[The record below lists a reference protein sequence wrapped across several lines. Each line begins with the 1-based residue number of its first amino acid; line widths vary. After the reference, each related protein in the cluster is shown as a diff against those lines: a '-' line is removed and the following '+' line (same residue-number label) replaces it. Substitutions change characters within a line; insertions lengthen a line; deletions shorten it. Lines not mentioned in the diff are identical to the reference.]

1 MSPTATTFTTSSP
14 ETHPSKHV
22 SLAQAK
28 TVALQKELKEERSKA
43 EELQTECDRLRKF
56 KDVFWLRAMNL
67 DYGIRTL
74 FSALNLPL
82 GLLFRSYHYD
92 CAELMDQIKGH
103 VLQSKSLMS
112 GKKELYTL
120 NIEPEAYKK

>member
-1 MSPTATTFTTSSP
+1 M
-14 ETHPSKHV
+14 
-22 SLAQAK
+22 
-28 TVALQKELKEERSKA
+28 
-43 EELQTECDRLRKF
+43 
-56 KDVFWLRAMNL
+56 FWLRAKKL

-92 CAELMDQIKGH
+92 CAELSDQIKEH

-112 GKKELYTL
+112 EKKELDTM
-120 NIEPEAYKK
+120 NIGPEAYKK